1 MKYENRK
8 IFPKRSGRNSPS
20 MMDNIKLFEEKKV
33 CTFVRN
39 QKLICFMKPIAEQIP
54 VYSLHNFSSPERK
67 SQQFQ
72 VEVFDAKRHF
82 SVKYPHRHDF
92 FEVLYLQK
100 GSGYHV
106 IDGNKY
112 EIKPPCV
119 FFMSPG
125 QAHKLELSQDVEGY
139 IFIFT
144 ADFYLL
150 NRSNQNSLIEF
161 PFFYTIHQ
169 DNPPLI
175 LKDESDIRFL
185 DVLFRQSID
194 EIDQSGDHI
203 LEMLRSILDLILTTC
218 ATRYP
223 VNENLLNKGKGQIL
237 VKKFFHLIEENNH
250 KNLSLSDYANKIG
263 VTANHLTQTV
273 KVLTGK
279 TSLQII
285 KTKQLLEIKRLLVHT
300 NMNISEIA
308 NQLNFEDQSYFSK
321 FFKRETGL
329 TPLQYRRGA
338 LR

>member
-1 MKYENRK
+1 
-8 IFPKRSGRNSPS
+8 
-20 MMDNIKLFEEKKV
+20 
-33 CTFVRN
+33 
-39 QKLICFMKPIAEQIP
+39 MKPSAEQLP

-72 VEVFDAKRHF
+72 VEVFDANRHF

-92 FEVLYLQK
+92 FEVLFLQK

-125 QAHKLELSQDVEGY
+125 QAHKLELSQDIEGY
-139 IFIFT
+139 IYIFT

-169 DNPPLI
+169 DNPPL
-175 LKDESDIRFL
+175 LLHHESDVRFL
-185 DVLFRQSID
+185 ETLFRQGIA
-194 EIDQSGDHI
+194 EIDQPGDNI
-203 LEMLRSILDLILTTC
+203 PEMLRSILDLILTTC
-218 ATRYP
+218 AARYP

-237 VKKFFHLIEENNH
+237 VKKFFHLIEEH
-250 KNLSLSDYANKIG
+250 HQKNLSLSDYAGMIG
-263 VTANHLTQTV
+263 VTPNHLTQTV

-285 KTKQLLEIKRLLVHT
+285 KAKQLLEIKRLLVHT
-300 NMNISEIA
+300 NLNVSEIA

-329 TPLQYRRGA
+329 TPLQYRNEA
-338 LR
+338 LLQPAKLPAKS

>member
-1 MKYENRK
+1 MK
-8 IFPKRSGRNSPS
+8 SP
-20 MMDNIKLFEEKKV
+20 
-33 CTFVRN
+33 
-39 QKLICFMKPIAEQIP
+39 AEQIP

-92 FEVLYLQK
+92 FEVLYLMK

-125 QAHKLELSQDVEGY
+125 QAHKLELSQDIEGY

-150 NRSNQNSLIEF
+150 NRTNQNSLIEF

-169 DNPPLI
+169 DNPPL
-175 LKDESDIRFL
+175 LLDDANDIRFL
-185 DVLFRQSID
+185 EILFRQSIA
-194 EIDQSGDHI
+194 EIDHSGEHI
-203 LEMLRSILDLILTTC
+203 LPMLRSILDLILTTC
-218 ATRYP
+218 AARYP
-223 VNENLLNKGKGQIL
+223 MNENPLNKGKGQIL
-237 VKKFFHLIEENNH
+237 VKKFFHLIEENNQ
-250 KNLSLSDYANKIG
+250 KNLSLGEYAALIG

-279 TSLQII
+279 TSSQII
-285 KTKQLLEIKRLLVHT
+285 KAKQLLEIKRLLVHT
-300 NMNISEIA
+300 SLNVSEIA

-329 TPLQYRRGA
+329 TPLQYRGEA

>member
-1 MKYENRK
+1 MSNKNK
-8 IFPKRSGRNSPS
+8 HKMSVSKA
-20 MMDNIKLFEEKKV
+20 DLV
-33 CTFVRN
+33 CTFAITQN
-39 QKLICFMKPIAEQIP
+39 SFFFMKPSAEQLP

-119 FFMSPG
+119 FFMSLG
-125 QAHKLELSQDVEGY
+125 QAHKLEISQDIEGY

-169 DNPPLI
+169 DNPPL
-175 LKDESDIRFL
+175 LLHNGKDISFL
-185 DVLFRQSID
+185 ETLFRQSIA
-194 EIDQSGDHI
+194 EIDLSGDHI
-203 LEMLRSILDLILTTC
+203 LDMLRSILDLILTTC
-218 ATRYP
+218 AARYP

-237 VKKFFHLIEENNH
+237 VKKFFHLIEENNQ
-250 KNLSLSDYANKIG
+250 KNLSLSDYANIIG

-273 KVLTGK
+273 KALTGK

-285 KTKQLLEIKRLLVHT
+285 KAKRLLEIKRLLVHT
-300 NMNISEIA
+300 NLNISEIA

-329 TPLQYRRGA
+329 TPLQYRGEA
-338 LR
+338 LLQPAKIPKEQRS

>member
-1 MKYENRK
+1 
-8 IFPKRSGRNSPS
+8 
-20 MMDNIKLFEEKKV
+20 
-33 CTFVRN
+33 
-39 QKLICFMKPIAEQIP
+39 MKPSAEQLP

-92 FEVLYLQK
+92 FEVLFLLK

-106 IDGNKY
+106 IDDNKY

-125 QAHKLELSQDVEGY
+125 QAHKLELSHDIEGY

-144 ADFYLL
+144 SDFYLL
-150 NRSNQNSLIEF
+150 NRSNQDSLIEF

-169 DNPPLI
+169 DNPPL
-175 LKDESDIRFL
+175 LVKNENDVRFL
-185 DVLFRQSID
+185 ETLFRQGIT
-194 EIDQSGDHI
+194 EIEQPGDHI
-203 LEMLRSILDLILTTC
+203 SEMLRAILDLILTTC
-218 ATRYP
+218 SARYP
-223 VNENLLNKGKGQIL
+223 VNENLLNKGKGQFL
-237 VKKFFHLIEENNH
+237 VKRFFHLIEENKQ
-250 KNLSLSDYANKIG
+250 KNLSLSDYANIIG

-285 KTKQLLEIKRLLVHT
+285 KAKQLLEIKRLLVHT
-300 NMNISEIA
+300 NLNISEIA

-329 TPLQYRRGA
+329 TPLQYRGET
-338 LR
+338 LM